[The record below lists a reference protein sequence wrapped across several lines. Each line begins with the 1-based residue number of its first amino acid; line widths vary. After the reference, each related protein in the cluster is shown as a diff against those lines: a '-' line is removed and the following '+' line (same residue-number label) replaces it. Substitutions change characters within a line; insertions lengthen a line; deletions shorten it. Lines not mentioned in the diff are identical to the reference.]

1 MLWLKRCEKEIGSLG
16 LGKHADPVILDRNL
30 LTCKVDEVKTTQVL
44 STWLDGNQV
53 RGAAP

>member
-1 MLWLKRCEKEIGSLG
+1 MRAESEIGSLEP
-16 LGKHADPVILDRNL
+16 GKRAADLIILDRNL

-53 RGAAP
+53 HGAAP

>member
-1 MLWLKRCEKEIGSLG
+1 MRAESEIGSLG
-16 LGKHADPVILDRNL
+16 LGKHTDFITLDRNF

>member
-30 LTCKVDEVKTTQVL
+30 LTCKVDEVKTTQML

>member
-1 MLWLKRCEKEIGSLG
+1 MRAEKEIGYLG
-16 LGKHADPVILDRNL
+16 SGKHADFITLDRNL

-53 RGAAP
+53 HGAAP

>member
-1 MLWLKRCEKEIGSLG
+1 MLWLKRYEKEIGPLG
-16 LGKHADPVILDRNL
+16 PRKHADSVTLDRNL

-53 RGAAP
+53 RRAAP